1 MNNNFGI
8 PPNLVIRHDKS
19 LRLSVFYVE
28 KCYLEFCSERL
39 LRNFLNNET
48 FFYRKID
55 SKSVLFLSII

>member
-48 FFYRKID
+48 FFIAK
-55 SKSVLFLSII
+55 